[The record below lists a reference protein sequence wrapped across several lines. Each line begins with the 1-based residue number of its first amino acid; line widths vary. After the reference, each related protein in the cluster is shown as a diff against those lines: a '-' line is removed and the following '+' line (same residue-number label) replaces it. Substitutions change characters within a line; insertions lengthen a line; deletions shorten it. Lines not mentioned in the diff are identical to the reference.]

1 MGADNYFVVDVAGQL
16 EFQWFAEAPDLPLL
30 GYFVDPS
37 ERILDEKPRK
47 TSGKLMSSL
56 RVPLFQ
62 SKPANISL
70 KSFTRWGIWLE

>member
-1 MGADNYFVVDVAGQL
+1 MEPDNYFVVDVAGQL

-30 GYFVDPS
+30 GRV
-37 ERILDEKPRK
+37 ILVIREESLTRKPK

-62 SKPANISL
+62 SNQPTFRSKVSPDGES
-70 KSFTRWGIWLE
+70 G